1 MYDTGLILF
10 GVSSVVLIAVL
21 ILHYVKK
28 QEIPR
33 FDLILVVLS
42 TVVIVSGAVSIY
54 ELDHYVAY
62 ASVLGSLILVLSSF
76 YDFPKMITNI
86 AMVLSLAGAIGI
98 MLLIMV

>member
-1 MYDTGLILF
+1 MYDAGLIMF
-10 GVSSVVLIAVL
+10 GVSSAVLIAVL
-21 ILHYVKK
+21 VLHYFRGYN
-28 QEIPR
+28 IPK
-33 FDLILVVLS
+33 FDIVLVVLS
-42 TVVIVSGAVSIY
+42 TVVIVSGAVILY
-54 ELDHYVAY
+54 QLDHYIAY